1 MFTEAVTMF
10 FHLTLKS
17 SNKKTGQIPVSTSTA
32 FTCPDACALK
42 KGPDGA
48 GGCYAE
54 GGPLGMFWRKVT
66 EGKAGR
72 GFAAFLQSVAALPLG
87 TFWRHNQSGDL
98 VPCPND
104 KERIDAESLR
114 GLVTA
119 NAGKQGFTY
128 THYEPTHA
136 DNRKQ
141 IKAANL
147 LGFTVNLSGNNFDHA
162 DILADVD
169 CGPVVS
175 IAPLE
180 YERRHKKEKGVLTW
194 LESLKAY
201 KSRIAAL
208 GLHTKAGRQIVIC
221 PATYS
226 DTIDCAACRLCQ
238 KQRAAIVAF
247 PAHGSS
253 KRKADAI
260 ATAAA

>member
-17 SNKKTGQIPVSTSTA
+17 KNKKTGQIPVSTSTA

-104 KERIDAESLR
+104 KERIEDVNKAKKIEDAIIKMYS
-114 GLVTA
+114 
-119 NAGKQGFTY
+119 NQGFNLIKVPKL
-128 THYEPTHA
+128 E
-136 DNRKQ
+136 
-141 IKAANL
+141 IKARTD
-147 LGFTVNLSGNNFDHA
+147 FIISKT
-162 DILADVD
+162 
-169 CGPVVS
+169 
-175 IAPLE
+175 
-180 YERRHKKEKGVLTW
+180 
-194 LESLKAY
+194 
-201 KSRIAAL
+201 
-208 GLHTKAGRQIVIC
+208 
-221 PATYS
+221 TY
-226 DTIDCAACRLCQ
+226 L
-238 KQRAAIVAF
+238 
-247 PAHGSS
+247 
-253 KRKADAI
+253 
-260 ATAAA
+260 